1 MRGKII
7 VRKPV
12 SSSEENTGDREKERG
27 NEREKA
33 KERGTE
39 SRAARAHVLIKF
51 SRNLGDCTLI
61 RLKAFHRRTVTNK
74 GPMKARLSKETTL
87 T

>member
-1 MRGKII
+1 MRGRDERQRGRARRREIEAKRG
-7 VRKPV
+7 RK
-12 SSSEENTGDREKERG
+12 REA
-27 NEREKA
+27 N
-33 KERGTE
+33 
-39 SRAARAHVLIKF
+39 RADGQRAHVLIKF

-74 GPMKARLSKETTL
+74 GPMKARLSKENIL